1 VDLVLASTS
10 PYRRELLARLGL
22 PFRAV
27 APVYEE
33 CRPDA
38 CVDPRRLVVQNAL
51 GKAVSLLS
59 QARDCLVIGSDQVIC
74 CEGAI
79 LTKPGTEARAVAQL
93 LQLAGREHELLT
105 AVAVVRSPAAEP
117 SATDDAQ
124 GESALVVNRAR
135 VRALTHAEAGAYVRI
150 EQPLDCAGAYKS
162 ESLGIALFE
171 YIRGDDPT
179 AVIGLPL
186 IALTRLLRRFGV
198 DPLSDLPTDAG
209 APAPGGIGPA
219 RPAPSEE

>member
-1 VDLVLASTS
+1 MDLVLASTS

-38 CVDPRRLVVQNAL
+38 CNDPRRLVVQNAL

-74 CEGAI
+74 CDGAI
-79 LTKPGTEARAVAQL
+79 LTKPGTGARAVAQL

-105 AVAVVRSPAAEP
+105 AVAVVRSPAAAP
-117 SATDDAQ
+117 GAGDDAQ

-135 VRALTHAEAGAYVRI
+135 VRAITREEAEAYVRI

-162 ESLGIALFE
+162 EALGIALFE

-198 DPLSDLPTDAG
+198 DPLLRATTG
-209 APAPGGIGPA
+209 APVT
-219 RPAPSEE
+219 E